1 MKRELPAVLFAP
13 GGVWLIAEA
22 PLGGT
27 ISALVRQ
34 VVRSGDVDAAYAPAF
49 TSPEA
54 ARGGIAWLSPDAP
67 DELVAF
73 PTGDLPRFKALL
85 GGMTVLGHAFLVLDP
100 VGDHKGE
107 RVPIRDLV
115 KAIDAR
121 LQASP
126 A

>member
-1 MKRELPAVLFAP
+1 MKRELPAVLLAP

-27 ISALVRQ
+27 VPALVRQ
-34 VVRSGDVDAAYAPAF
+34 VVRSGDIDSAYVPTF

-73 PTGDLPRFKALL
+73 PTGDLSRFKSLL
-85 GGMTVLGHAFLVLDP
+85 GGMSVSGHAFLVLDP
-100 VGDHKGE
+100 VGDHKGD
-107 RVPIRDLV
+107 RVSIRDLV

-121 LQASP
+121 LKASP
-126 A
+126 T